1 MTQILLSEAARA
13 DIPRASNRKDKT
25 AHALSDVAY
34 RHIVLVNVVFIGK
47 PGAGDGGWVLVDAG
61 LPGSAGLIRSAAQAR
76 FGGNGRPA
84 AIVLT
89 HGHFDHV
96 GVVETLANDWDV
108 PVYAHAL
115 ERPFLDGTKSYP
127 PPDPTVGGGLL
138 SLLSP
143 LFPTAPV
150 NLGDRLCDLPNDQSV
165 PQMMGWNWIHTPG
178 HSPGHVS
185 LWREADR
192 SLIAGDAFITTRQ
205 ESAYAAIAQP
215 AEMHGPPMYF
225 TPD

>member
-1 MTQILLSEAARA
+1 
-13 DIPRASNRKDKT
+13 
-25 AHALSDVAY
+25 
-34 RHIVLVNVVFIGK
+34 
-47 PGAGDGGWVLVDAG
+47 
-61 LPGSAGLIRSAAQAR
+61 
-76 FGGNGRPA
+76 
-84 AIVLT
+84 
-89 HGHFDHV
+89 
-96 GVVETLANDWDV
+96 
-108 PVYAHAL
+108 
-115 ERPFLDGTKSYP
+115 
-127 PPDPTVGGGLL
+127 VGGGLL

-225 TPD
+225 TPDWASAQESVQRLAGMAPETVITGHGKAMRGPEMRSALNRLATEFRDVAIPKHGRYVKRG